1 MKLDLPNVYA
11 GDYRRLAV
19 VPLAMIL
26 LSLYLIF
33 FVGLPRGIDLKGGT
47 LISLTTNSTFDEGAL
62 KDALGK
68 ELKAREVAV
77 NSYTVASG
85 TGLEIELEQDEHLAL
100 AERNLVPF
108 HSKVTDANTY
118 EVDILSIET
127 RLKNATPDLAPGLEK
142 QLADYTG
149 RLASTRA
156 DANTYADAVIANT
169 EFVLGRKLEKSQ
181 DLNALEALLSN
192 YTSEARSVYKARI
205 FSVIA
210 GQGIEFDASSASFKY
225 VSPSLSELFLQKAV
239 NVVMISAVLTIIV
252 VFIVF
257 RTLVPSLAVLSGAVS
272 DVIIAMGGMVV
283 FNIPLTLPSFAA
295 LLMLI
300 GFSLDTDM
308 LLTIRTL
315 KRTEGTAR
323 ERAYETMKT
332 GMTMS
337 MAAILAFSALFILAM
352 VTHISTYYQIAA
364 VAICGLVGDIAA
376 TWGINAV
383 IVLWY
388 IEHRRH
394 GHGHEHMHEHGG

>member
-1 MKLDLPNVYA
+1 MNFDLPNIYA

-47 LISLTTNSTFDEGAL
+47 LISLTTNSTFDESAL
-62 KDALGK
+62 TSALSK
-68 ELKAREVAV
+68 ELSAHDVAV
-77 NSYTVASG
+77 RSYALPLG
-85 TGLEIELEQDEHLAL
+85 RGLEIELEQDEHLAL
-100 AERNLVPF
+100 AEKNLVPF
-108 HSKVTDANTY
+108 HAKVTDANTL
-118 EVDILSIET
+118 EVDVLGDET
-127 RLKNATPDLAPGLEK
+127 RLKNATPELAPQLEK
-142 QLADYTG
+142 ELAEYRS
-149 RLASTRA
+149 RLATARA
-156 DANTYADAVIANT
+156 EANAYADVVLANT
-169 EFVLGRKLEKSQ
+169 ELLLGRKLAKTD

-192 YTSEARSVYKARI
+192 YTSEARAVYKARI
-205 FSVIA
+205 FSIIVR
-210 GQGIEFDASSASFKY
+210 QGVVFDPSSASFKY

-239 NVVMISAVLTIIV
+239 NIVSLSAVLTIIV

-257 RTLVPSLAVLSGAVS
+257 RTFVPSLAVLSGALS
-272 DVIIAMGGMVV
+272 DVLIAMGGMVL
-283 FNIPLTLPSFAA
+283 FSIPLTLPSFAA

-332 GMTMS
+332 GLTMS
-337 MAAILAFSALFILAM
+337 TAAILAFTMLFILAM
-352 VTHISTYYQIAA
+352 VTHISTYYQISA
-364 VAICGLVGDIAA
+364 VAICGLVGDIFA

-383 IVLWY
+383 IILWY

-394 GHGHEHMHEHGG
+394 GHAHGYEG

>member
-1 MKLDLPNVYA
+1 MNFELPNIYA
-11 GDYRRLAV
+11 GDYRKLAV
-19 VPLAMIL
+19 IPLALIL

-47 LISLTTNSTFDEGAL
+47 LISLTTNSSFNEGAL
-62 KDALGK
+62 KDALGR
-68 ELKAREVAV
+68 ELKAREVMV
-77 NSYTVASG
+77 NSYPVASG

-100 AERNLVPF
+100 AEKNLAPF
-108 HSKVTDANTY
+108 HAKVTEANAY
-118 EVDILSIET
+118 EVDILGIET
-127 RLKNATPDLAPGLEK
+127 RLRNATPDIAPQLEK
-142 QLADYTG
+142 ELAEYRG

-156 DANTYADAVIANT
+156 DANSYADIIISNT
-169 EFVLGRKLEKSQ
+169 EFILGRKLEKSE

-192 YTSEARSVYKARI
+192 YSSEARAAYKARI
-205 FSVIA
+205 FSVIER
-210 GQGIEFDASSASFKY
+210 QGLEFDASSASFKY

-239 NVVMISAVLTIIV
+239 NVVMLSAVLTIIV

-257 RTLVPSLAVLSGAVS
+257 RTVVPSLAVLSGAVS
-272 DVIIAMGGMVV
+272 DVVIAMGGMVV

-332 GMTMS
+332 GLTMS
-337 MAAILAFSALFILAM
+337 GAAILAFSALFVLSM
-352 VTHISTYYQIAA
+352 VTHISTYYQISA
-364 VAICGLVGDIAA
+364 VAICGLVGDIFA

-383 IVLWY
+383 IILWY

-394 GHGHEHMHEHGG
+394 GHEHEHAHAHG